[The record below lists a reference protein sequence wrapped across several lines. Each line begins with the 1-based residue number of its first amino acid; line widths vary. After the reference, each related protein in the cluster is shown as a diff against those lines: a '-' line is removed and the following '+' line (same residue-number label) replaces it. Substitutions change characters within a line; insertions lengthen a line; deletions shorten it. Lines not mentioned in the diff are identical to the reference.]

1 MSNPV
6 PSLVKAARHLLAA
19 LQRETSIARLGAVAD
34 LAAAAEAKRSAFA
47 DFKAATEAYDEQPP
61 GLPAEREAL
70 RQLLAAAQ
78 ENAIVLAAVRQAV
91 EDLPRR
97 LRAAVIA
104 AVDPGTY
111 SLRESSARHVLAARV
126 NASA

>member
-1 MSNPV
+1 MTKAA
-6 PSLVKAARHLLAA
+6 PSLVQAARHLLAA
-19 LQRETSIARLGAVAD
+19 LQRETSVARLGAVTD
-34 LAAAAEAKRSAFA
+34 LAAAAEAKRAAFA
-47 DFKAATEAYDEQPP
+47 DFKAASVAYDGQPP

-78 ENAIVLAAVRQAV
+78 ENAIVLEAVRQAV

-104 AVDPGTY
+104 VVDPGTY
-111 SLRESSARHVLAARV
+111 SLRESGIRHVMAARLD
-126 NASA
+126 ASA